1 MDANGLTPE
10 ETVPASCKLGRDEA
24 LALASEV
31 KTIIAAKG
39 KRVTT
44 HWAFVEQLRERG
56 EITVLEGPRFVR
68 DGNLVTSAGVSA
80 GIDMAL
86 WLVGQLKD
94 PAFAREV
101 QKYMEYNPAPPYAAE
116 I

>member
-44 HWAFVEQLRERG
+44 HWAFVEQLRERVAALPG
-56 EITVLEGPRFVR
+56 VEAVAL
-68 DGNLVTSAGVSA
+68 TS
-80 GIDMAL
+80 
-86 WLVGQLKD
+86 QT
-94 PAFAREV
+94 
-101 QKYMEYNPAPPYAAE
+101 PPIESRA
-116 I
+116 